1 VAFACRLL
9 TERTEMLQLTAEAVA
24 PAEPAAALRRLVR
37 ERARALAPSS
47 RSGWWRGRG
56 GRGGGAL
63 GMGAASP
70 PPALLELALVLDE
83 LALDLLLAE
92 GAGARAEDDC
102 RFELVALLQAAKSAV
117 FCRARPDQKARIVR
131 LIRAHVPAAR
141 TLAVGDGANDVD
153 MIGAAHVGVGIASA
167 EGLQAANASDYAIG
181 RFRFLQRLLL
191 VHGRWNYMRIS
202 KLVIYSFYK
211 NAVYAAAQSEPE
223 RRARTQLPA
232 PRALTAA
239 SAAALR
245 VQCPSSPSR
254 SGLARS

>member
-1 VAFACRLL
+1 
-9 TERTEMLQLTAEAVA
+9 
-24 PAEPAAALRRLVR
+24 
-37 ERARALAPSS
+37 
-47 RSGWWRGRG
+47 
-56 GRGGGAL
+56 
-63 GMGAASP
+63 
-70 PPALLELALVLDE
+70 
-83 LALDLLLAE
+83 
-92 GAGARAEDDC
+92 
-102 RFELVALLQAAKSAV
+102 
-117 FCRARPDQKARIVR
+117 VR
-131 LIRAHVPAAR
+131 LIRHGVASSR

-153 MIGAAHVGVGIASA
+153 MIGTAHVGVGISGA
-167 EGLQAANASDYAIG
+167 EGVQAANASDYAIG